1 MWAAEQAV
9 DKLAAA
15 KAEFAAT
22 GKSRQGSVTNMS
34 LGGSMSQALNDA
46 VNKAAKSGMHFAVTP
61 GNDNKGAC
69 SCSPAF
75 AEKAITIGTSTLD
88 DGRAYQ
94 SIGLSILST

>member
-9 DKLAAA
+9 DKLA
-15 KAEFAAT
+15 AAT

-61 GNDNKGAC
+61 G
-69 SCSPAF
+69 SFP
-75 AEKAITIGTSTLD
+75 
-88 DGRAYQ
+88 
-94 SIGLSILST
+94 